1 MPDHSARPE
10 PIPTPPRPLRDVA
23 ALFLR
28 LGATAFGGPA
38 ASIAMMRDEVVRRRG
53 WLSGPQF
60 LDLLGASNLS
70 PGPTATK
77 LAMYIGQRRA
87 GWIGLVVAGVG
98 FVLPATLIVLGLA
111 WAYVEYGSTPA
122 AGWLLYGIKP
132 VIIPLI
138 LAALGQLGRHAIKNV
153 TAGLV
158 WIAVALLYLAGA
170 NPLLLMVGSGVITML
185 AHNATHLRQVD
196 LSRLIF
202 PLPIGLAATGAAAG
216 FSLTRLFLLFLKV
229 GAVMYG
235 SGYVLLAFLH
245 TDLVEQRGWLTE
257 AQLIDAVA
265 IGQMTPGPLSTTA
278 TFIGYMLGGVPGALL
293 ATAGIYLPAFLITG
307 LSFPL
312 IPHLRGSSWASSL
325 LDGLNVA
332 ALGLMASVTWNL
344 ARAAYPDVFTILV
357 GIIAAALM
365 LRYNINSVGLVV
377 FGAGMGLLST
387 VF

>member
-1 MPDHSARPE
+1 MPDHPIRPDTV
-10 PIPTPPRPLRDVA
+10 PTPPRPLREIA
-23 ALFLR
+23 ALFFR

-138 LAALGQLGRHAIKNV
+138 LAALWQLGRHAIKNITV
-153 TAGLV
+153 GLTG
-158 WIAVALLYLAGA
+158 IAVALMYLAGV
-170 NPLLLMVGSGVITML
+170 NPLLLLVGGGVITMF
-185 AHNATHLRQVD
+185 AHNTARLRQVNP
-196 LSRLIF
+196 SHLIF
-202 PLPIGLAATGAAAG
+202 PFPIGLAATGAAAH

-257 AQLIDAVA
+257 EQLIDAVA

-278 TFIGYMLGGVPGALL
+278 TFIGYVLGGATGALL
-293 ATAGIYLPAFLITG
+293 ATVGIYLPAFLITG

-312 IPHLRGSSWASSL
+312 IPLLRRSPWASSL
-325 LDGLNVA
+325 LDGVNVA
-332 ALGLMASVTWNL
+332 ALGLMAAVTWTL

-357 GIIAAALM
+357 GTIAAALL
-365 LRYNINSVGLVV
+365 LRYNTSSVGLVV
-377 FGAGMGLLST
+377 FGAGMGLLS
-387 VF
+387 VVL

>member
-1 MPDHSARPE
+1 MPHHPTRPDTVSA
-10 PIPTPPRPLRDVA
+10 PPRPLREVA
-23 ALFLR
+23 ALFFR

-98 FVLPATLIVLGLA
+98 FVLPATLMVLGLA

-122 AGWLLYGIKP
+122 AGWLMYGIKP

-138 LAALGQLGRHAIKNV
+138 LAALWQLGRHAIKNV
-153 TAGLV
+153 TAGLG
-158 WIAVALLYLAGA
+158 WIAVALLYLAGV
-170 NPLLLMVGSGVITML
+170 NPLLLMVGGGLIIML
-185 AHNATHLRQVD
+185 AQNAARLRQVK

-202 PLPIGLAATGAAAG
+202 PLPIGFAASGTAAG
-216 FSLTRLFLLFLKV
+216 FSLVRLFLVFLKV

-257 AQLIDAVA
+257 PQLIDAIA

-278 TFIGYMLGGVPGALL
+278 TFIGYILGGVPGALL
-293 ATAGIYLPAFLITG
+293 ATVGIYLPAFLITA
-307 LSFPL
+307 LSYPL
-312 IPHLRGSSWASSL
+312 IARLRHSPWASSL
-325 LDGLNVA
+325 LDGVNVA
-332 ALGLMASVTWNL
+332 ALGLMAAVTWEL

-357 GIIAAALM
+357 GTIAAVLM
-365 LRYNINSVGLVV
+365 VRYNISSVGLVI
-377 FGAGMGLLST
+377 FGAGMGLLS
-387 VF
+387 VIL